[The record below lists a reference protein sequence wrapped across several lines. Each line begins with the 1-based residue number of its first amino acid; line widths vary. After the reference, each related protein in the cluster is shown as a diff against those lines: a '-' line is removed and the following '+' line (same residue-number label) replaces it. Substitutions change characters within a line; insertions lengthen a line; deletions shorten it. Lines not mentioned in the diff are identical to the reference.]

1 MPFTPY
7 HMGFGLIA
15 KSAKPA
21 KVSLILF
28 GFSQIVIDLQQL
40 YKHITNPHGLAYH
53 GLTHTIIGATII
65 AFICLPFRSALEKV
79 FRQTISKPSAIYGV
93 FIGVYSHLLLDGLV
107 HSEVSQR
114 LFWPFHI
121 DSHLCGFIN
130 LKEMEMLCIIMG
142 AVGLIFL
149 WQKGEIQAYFSTKK

>member
-15 KSAKPA
+15 KSAKPT
-21 KVSLILF
+21 KVSLIMF

-40 YKHITNPHGLAYH
+40 YKHIQNPHGLAYH
-53 GLTHTIIGATII
+53 GLTHTIIGATILAI
-65 AFICLPFRSALEKV
+65 VCLPFRRMLEKV
-79 FRQTISKPSAIYGV
+79 FRQAISKPSAIYGV

-107 HSEVSQR
+107 HREVSQR
-114 LFWPFHI
+114 LFWPFQI
-121 DSHLCGFIN
+121 DSHLCGFIKLN
-130 LKEMEMLCIIMG
+130 EMNMLCIIMG

-149 WQKGEIQAYFSTKK
+149 WQKGEIQAYFTSKQ

>member
-21 KVSLILF
+21 RVSLIMF

-40 YKHITNPHGLAYH
+40 YKHIQNPHGLAIH
-53 GLTHTIIGATII
+53 GITHTIIGATII
-65 AFICLPFRSALEKV
+65 AIVCLPFRHILEKV
-79 FRQTISKPSAIYGV
+79 SRQVISKPSAIYGV

-107 HSEVSQR
+107 HRDVSQQ
-114 LFWPFHI
+114 LFWPFNI
-121 DSHLCGFIN
+121 DSHLYGFIYSHGMN
-130 LKEMEMLCIIMG
+130 KLCIIMG
-142 AVGLIFL
+142 VFGLVLL
-149 WQKGEIQAYFSTKK
+149 WKKGEIQAYFTQK